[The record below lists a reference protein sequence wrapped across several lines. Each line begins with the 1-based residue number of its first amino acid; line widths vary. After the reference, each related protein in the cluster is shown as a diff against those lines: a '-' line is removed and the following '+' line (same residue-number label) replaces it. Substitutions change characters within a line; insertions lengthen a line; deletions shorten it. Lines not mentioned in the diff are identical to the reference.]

1 MGGAGDSVTRS
12 KGGEREEIEDVQW
25 SGQSLRASDVM
36 NDDMGECPGYLQGR
50 GNQG

>member
-1 MGGAGDSVTRS
+1 MGGAGDSVTRW
-12 KGGEREEIEDVQW
+12 KREEIEDVQW